1 MTTLTLVPSSASV
14 PDSRRV
20 WILIG
25 VLVIVGVLFIP
36 FSIAVWGVEYNYT
49 LRTVAVGGALLGA
62 ICGVIGSFAVLRRES
77 LVGDALSHAAL
88 PGVGVGFLIAGRDMN
103 ALLIG
108 AGISSWLGVQ
118 FIGALTRTTR
128 LKQDT
133 ALGIVLAAWFAAGIA
148 LLAFIQTTGNAAQAG
163 LDKFIF
169 GQAAAMVESDVTRI
183 AAFGIFMLVVLL
195 LFWKEFTLITFDP
208 GFARANGI
216 RVGIL
221 STLLSAL
228 IVAAVVLGLQI
239 AGVILMV
246 GLLIAPGVAARQ
258 WTHRLGQ
265 MCALAGVFGAFAG
278 GVGAILSALDSDI
291 PTGPMIIVASSAL
304 VVLSLAFAPGRGI
317 VWAWLKARAD
327 RRQYKTV

>member
-25 VLVIVGVLFIP
+25 VLAIVGVLFIP

-148 LLAFIQTTGNAAQAG
+148 LLAFIQTTGNAAG
-163 LDKFIF
+163 TSVD
-169 GQAAAMVESDVTRI
+169 GWGVT
-183 AAFGIFMLVVLL
+183 FS
-195 LFWKEFTLITFDP
+195 P
-208 GFARANGI
+208 N
-216 RVGIL
+216 
-221 STLLSAL
+221 
-228 IVAAVVLGLQI
+228 
-239 AGVILMV
+239 
-246 GLLIAPGVAARQ
+246 
-258 WTHRLGQ
+258 
-265 MCALAGVFGAFAG
+265 
-278 GVGAILSALDSDI
+278 
-291 PTGPMIIVASSAL
+291 
-304 VVLSLAFAPGRGI
+304 
-317 VWAWLKARAD
+317 
-327 RRQYKTV
+327 